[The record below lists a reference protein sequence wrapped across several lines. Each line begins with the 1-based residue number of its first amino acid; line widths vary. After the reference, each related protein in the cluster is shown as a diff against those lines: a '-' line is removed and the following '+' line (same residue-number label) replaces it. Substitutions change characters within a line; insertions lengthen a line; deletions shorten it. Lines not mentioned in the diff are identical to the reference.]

1 MTTAT
6 PPLSARDRLTIS
18 RILRVNHAGEF
29 GAIRIYGAQLALTG
43 RYVDTRAF
51 LQETLGHER
60 EHLQRFADLMPE
72 RGAKPCGALPLWG
85 MGGSVLGL
93 LTVGLGR
100 NAVLTCTEAVERSV
114 HRHLVQ
120 QLAWLA
126 DRDPALSRA
135 IREIQ
140 VEELGHL
147 AFAVD
152 SKTANGRGLK
162 ALDGLVTGATE
173 ILIWLSTYGASASM
187 ARDVRQ

>member
-1 MTTAT
+1 MA
-6 PPLSARDRLTIS
+6 ARDRLTIS
-18 RILRVNHAGEF
+18 RILRVNHAGEY
-29 GAIRIYGAQLALTG
+29 GAVRIYGAQLALTG
-43 RYVDTRAF
+43 RAADTRGF

-60 EHLQRFADLMPE
+60 KHLKRFADLMPA
-72 RGAKPCGALPLWG
+72 RGTRPCGALPIWG
-85 MGGSVLGL
+85 MGGTVLGL
-93 LTVGLGR
+93 FTVGLGR

-135 IREIQ
+135 IHEIQ

-147 AFAVD
+147 AFAVE
-152 SKTANGRGLK
+152 SKTANGWGLK

-173 ILIWLSTYGASASM
+173 ILIWLSTYGASARM
-187 ARDVRQ
+187 ARDIRQ